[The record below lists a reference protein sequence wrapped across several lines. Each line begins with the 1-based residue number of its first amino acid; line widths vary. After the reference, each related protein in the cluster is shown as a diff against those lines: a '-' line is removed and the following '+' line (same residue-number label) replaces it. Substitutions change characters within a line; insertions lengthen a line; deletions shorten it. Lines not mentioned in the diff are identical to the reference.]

1 MTFLASNRFNNAA
14 RGSITRAAA
23 ELANLIGALHLS
35 QALTAAGG
43 ATATVTSQVKT
54 VNTLTYLINGAFKS
68 KGATDNFWT
77 LAGTTVA
84 AGSFQK
90 YLLLIDAAGA
100 ATIQEGLQSNVSA
113 ALVGWTNVSSLS
125 VWAALLSVLNAS
137 KAVAGVLTVATDA
150 THTFIPGTTLLG
162 AAGITA
168 TYQDGIDPSLAPL
181 LGNEQGLVFG
191 LSV

>member
-23 ELANLIGALHLS
+23 ELANLIAALHLS
-35 QALTAAGG
+35 QALTAAGV

-54 VNTLTYLINGAFKS
+54 VNTLTFLINGKFFS
-68 KGATDNFWT
+68 KAGTDNFWT
-77 LAGTTVA
+77 PAGLTLP
-84 AGSFQK
+84 AGYFQK
-90 YLLLIDAAGA
+90 YLLLIDSAGA
-100 ATIQEGLQSNVSA
+100 ASVQEGLMSNVSA
-113 ALVGWTNVSSLS
+113 AAVGWSNVTALS
-125 VWAALLSVLNAS
+125 VWAPLLSVLNAG
-137 KAVAGVLTVATDA
+137 KAVAGVLTVANVTNP
-150 THTFIPGTTLLG
+150 FIPGTTLLG
-162 AAGITA
+162 AAGVTA